1 MQIHIEKYTATGI
14 CFCYRI
20 MKDAHKNISIHCEL
34 HVLILQNFEHI
45 CTAVLLSRLLPCHKL
60 EIHVLYMRPNIVV

>member
-1 MQIHIEKYTATGI
+1 
-14 CFCYRI
+14 
-20 MKDAHKNISIHCEL
+20 MKGAHKTFLYIVSSNL

-45 CTAVLLSRLLPCHKL
+45 CTAVLLSRLLPCHKF